1 LKSQSMLKIMR
12 SSSTTVLIALV
23 ELATTFY
30 LGRPTTIV
38 LSSSLPLRGLKLG
51 NMAPISMKSSWLQ
64 MALTLKCILSEL
76 IMLMQ
81 KLESVQHW
89 MG

>member
-1 LKSQSMLKIMR
+1 MIRKIKVLTPNRTMSCFTKIRKWESKSMRIILSLMESDLISPMLKSQSMLKIMR

-38 LSSSLPLRGLKLG
+38 LSSSLP
-51 NMAPISMKSSWLQ
+51 
-64 MALTLKCILSEL
+64 
-76 IMLMQ
+76 
-81 KLESVQHW
+81 
-89 MG
+89 